1 MGFSDAVQLSM
12 TVNSCFCLLSFRVL
26 SDVVMLQ
33 MLPVRSSQMYG
44 MR

>member
-12 TVNSCFCLLSFRVL
+12 TVNSFCLLSFRVL
-26 SDVVMLQ
+26 LDVVMLQ